1 MALGYYYGDIDGKDG
16 PITRRCWKYMREE
29 MEAAA
34 KKSFTD
40 DAFRSH
46 VTKQLKTI
54 VQKANHNGQHEPNP
68 EKDACIVFPGSFC
81 FKAIADLGTP
91 ISARRFDAEKAAWQ
105 ANQGLGRIPLL
116 VDVVDR
122 DTGKR
127 AEGVRI
133 VFEFIPAFANDADQ
147 VKREDALSNVTELTQ
162 SPRTFVTGKLS
173 KDAAL
178 QPFGYN
184 CVTNN
189 GGRKDADV
197 YSQLIA
203 SGKVH
208 GFPHSAVTADRPN
221 KFSVVVRTDKK
232 GTAGVVLLP
241 PRTAGDCIKLR
252 VYVHPHRGIVS
263 LPPDAQEKK
272 ETGRLTVWCQLRLAK
287 IIVKPQASAY
297 SGLPPAPASLQG
309 ALGTIS
315 TATMQAEYAKAFH
328 ILVVD
333 KEAATPK
340 ILDAATYSAAITAVR
355 RTLPN
360 PQSYDLQTL
369 IHTNFQSPFMFW
381 IEDDG
386 VYNANRRA
394 GTAALNLNSVAVWDV
409 HLRNLVDQL
418 IDGFCKHFTDNAVP
432 GVVVLRSEVGDSY
445 SYWPNPLKPAGLK
458 KYTTSGVA
466 TRMRGC
472 FLFYQIGRA
481 HV

>member
-1 MALGYYYGDIDGKDG
+1 M
-16 PITRRCWKYMREE
+16 
-29 MEAAA
+29 
-34 KKSFTD
+34 
-40 DAFRSH
+40 
-46 VTKQLKTI
+46 
-54 VQKANHNGQHEPNP
+54 
-68 EKDACIVFPGSFC
+68 
-81 FKAIADLGTP
+81 
-91 ISARRFDAEKAAWQ
+91 
-105 ANQGLGRIPLL
+105 
-116 VDVVDR
+116 
-122 DTGKR
+122 
-127 AEGVRI
+127 
-133 VFEFIPAFANDADQ
+133 
-147 VKREDALSNVTELTQ
+147 
-162 SPRTFVTGKLS
+162 TGKLS

-272 ETGRLTVWCQLRLAK
+272 ETGRLTVWRQLRLAK

-445 SYWPNPLKPAGLK
+445 SYWPNPLKPAGLQ

-472 FLFYQIGRA
+472 FLFYPNSTYASGMPYPLTINAMHEMG
-481 HV
+481 HVLYLRHHYTGGTAAAPNGGFPTNHDSQDLCLMGYLALTTNDHCGKCILKLRGWNETKI